1 MIFRGGGLRKCA
13 CSCSVRSSYF
23 NRKHI
28 PAVAGHPI
36 NQNDSAALRVPI
48 LSGIAKPKTVRSDEK
63 LTAFR
68 ELESAIRGESHF
80 TNGTTL
86 DLTFAN
92 PDRERSYFDA
102 DLFKQLRESWVRT
115 QVQTS
120 KVAVFPDP
128 RYASVFVLQA
138 LLKTSKGFV
147 MIA

>member
-1 MIFRGGGLRKCA
+1 MYFMWGLLLVRERLSLYRLNVQRFPVARGRTIFVADAHRDDEKPFV
-13 CSCSVRSSYF
+13 VR
-23 NRKHI
+23 
-28 PAVAGHPI
+28 A
-36 NQNDSAALRVPI
+36 
-48 LSGIAKPKTVRSDEK
+48 DEK